1 MSNKA
6 PKSTVINTPQVI
18 AIVGATATGKSAI
31 GVRLAKKFKGE
42 VISADSRQVYRNL
55 NLGTGKIT
63 KKEMR
68 GVPHHLLDV
77 VSAQGD
83 FNVDKFK
90 TRAEVAM
97 SQIMEKGA
105 LPFVVGG
112 TGFYI
117 DTLLLGLELPNVKA
131 NPKLR
136 AELSKKSLPRLM
148 QILEKLDKVR
158 AKTIDSNNK
167 VRIIR
172 AIEIARALGKVPAL
186 KSNPKYRV
194 LWIGINLPPE
204 VLKKKIDKRLKERI
218 EKGMIS
224 EARALH
230 RRGLSYKRMHALGLE
245 YRDMAKFLKKEISQE
260 EMIDKLKREIWQYAK
275 RQNTWFKMNKKIKWF
290 SPSDYTLIEREVF
303 KFLNT

>member
-1 MSNKA
+1 M
-6 PKSTVINTPQVI
+6 PKVI
-18 AIVGATATGKSAI
+18 AVVGATATGKSAL
-31 GVRLAKKFKGE
+31 GVKLAKKFKGE
-42 VISADSRQVYRNL
+42 IISADSRQVYKNL

-63 KKEMR
+63 KKEMH

-77 VSAQGD
+77 ASVRSN

-90 TRAEVAM
+90 VSAEKTI
-97 SQIMEKGA
+97 SQIKVGGS

-131 NPKLR
+131 DPKLR
-136 AELSKKSLPRLM
+136 AALSKKSLSRLM
-148 QILEKLDKVR
+148 QILRAFDPAR
-158 AKTIDSNNK
+158 AKTIDPKNK

-172 AIEIARALGKVPAL
+172 SIEIAKALGKVPAL
-186 KSNPKYRV
+186 KNKPKYKV

-204 VLKKKIDKRLKERI
+204 VLKKKIEKRLRERI

-230 RRGLSYKRMHALGLE
+230 RKGLSYKRMHALGLE
-245 YRDMAKFLKKEISQE
+245 YRYLAKFLKKEIGKE
-260 EMIDKLKREIWQYAK
+260 ETIEKLKREIWQYAK

-290 SPSDYTLIEREVF
+290 SPSDVASIEKEIT
-303 KFLNT
+303 KFLN